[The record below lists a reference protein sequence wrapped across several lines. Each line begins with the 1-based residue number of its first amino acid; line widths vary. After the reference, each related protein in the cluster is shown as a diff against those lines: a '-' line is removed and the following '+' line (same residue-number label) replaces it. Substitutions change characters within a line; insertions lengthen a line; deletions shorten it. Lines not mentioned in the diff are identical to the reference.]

1 MMPENPT
8 PADSN
13 QPITDL
19 LKRIVEGDAEA
30 REELFRQVYSNLHA
44 VAQSCFR
51 NQGRSQT
58 LNPTDLV
65 NEVAV
70 KMLSNPALLS
80 SNSRGAF
87 YSLVSITMR
96 HVLIDHAR
104 KRSTQKRK
112 PNGDRDYSPIDQIV
126 DNLESTNHLDLIALN
141 EALDELKSRS
151 ERQHEIVIRHFF
163 GGLSFPQ
170 VAGQLGVCLS
180 TVEKDWSFARCWL
193 LARMQDQDDEQR

>member
-1 MMPENPT
+1 MSEKT
-8 PADSN
+8 TAADSN

-19 LKRIVEGDAEA
+19 LKRIVQGDAAA
-30 REELFRQVYSNLHA
+30 REELFRQVYSNLHT

-51 NQGRSQT
+51 DQGRHQT

-65 NEVAV
+65 NEVAL
-70 KMLSNPALLS
+70 KMLNNPALLS
-80 SNSRGAF
+80 SSSRGAF

-104 KRSTQKRK
+104 KRSAQKRT
-112 PNGDRDYSPIDQIV
+112 PIGDRDYSPIDQIV

-141 EALDELKSRS
+141 EALDELKTQS

-163 GGLSFPQ
+163 GGLTFPQ
-170 VAGQLGVCLS
+170 VANQLGCSLA
-180 TVEKDWSFARCWL
+180 TVEKDWRFARCWL
-193 LARMQDQDDEQR
+193 LARMQDHDDE